1 MSTSKIFSFA
11 YYLFMSM
18 YITRLNPNLVW
29 CHHYN
34 AIIER
39 STETTHITVGRTPGF
54 ENAS

>member
-1 MSTSKIFSFA
+1 
-11 YYLFMSM
+11 MSM

-39 STETTHITVGRTPGF
+39 STETTHSTVGRTPGF